1 MKRDRVVRYSD
12 AMTGTEPGNTCVVGV
27 DLGGTNMQAIVVDP
41 TNKIVGHQHAHTE
54 PERGED
60 DVIDRIIETIN
71 DACSE
76 AGTSLTQISAVGIA
90 AAGAMD
96 IPNGVILTAP
106 NLHWTNVPLRDR
118 LRDKLGRPVILEN
131 DVNGAVWAE
140 HHLGAGTGQGD
151 VLGVW
156 VGTGIGGGLILD
168 GRIHHGAF
176 FTAGEIG
183 HTILTPNG
191 DAGRRTVEDHCG
203 RNGVIRALRDQLDSH
218 PESMLNATTN
228 GDSQTIDMGLLAR
241 AYSAGDVLTQQVIH
255 RAADLLGIAIANWVT
270 LLALDTVIIG
280 GGMTEAL
287 GERYLQRIRRSF
299 EATVFPERCQACR
312 LVPTKLRGNAGPL
325 GAALLAR
332 QMVASST

>member
-1 MKRDRVVRYSD
+1 MRRDRFVRYSD
-12 AMTGTEPGNTCVVGV
+12 AVTGTEPGNTCVVGV
-27 DLGGTNMQAIVVDP
+27 DLGGTNMQAMVVDP
-41 TNKIVGHQHAHTE
+41 ANKIVGHQHAHTE

-60 DVIDRIIETIN
+60 AVIDRMIDSIN
-71 DACSE
+71 GACSE
-76 AGTSLTQISAVGIA
+76 AGESLTQIGAVGVA

-96 IPNGVILTAP
+96 IPNGVILIAP

-118 LRDKLGRPVILEN
+118 LENKLGRPVVLEN

-218 PESMLNATTN
+218 PESMLHGAAN
-228 GDSQTIDMGLLAR
+228 GDDRAIDMDLLAK
-241 AYSAGDVLTQQVIH
+241 AYSAGDELTQQVIH
-255 RAADLLGIAIANWVT
+255 RAADLLGTAIANWVT

-280 GGMTEAL
+280 GGMTEML
-287 GERYLQRIRRSF
+287 GQQYLERIRRSF
-299 EATVFPERCQACR
+299 EATVFPARCQACR
-312 LVPTKLRGNAGPL
+312 LMPTKLRGNAGPL

-332 QMVASST
+332 QLVGSAI